1 MFKIDRKLKLVI
13 FFLSFFS
20 SWSFSIDLDNSTNHL
35 RTIVFGAGCFWSVEK
50 KFQET
55 FGVVDVKSGYAD
67 GKNIKPSYKEIIKSK
82 NRFNPNNYAEVVKVT
97 YNSNKTSLENLLM
110 TFFEMH
116 DPTQLNR
123 QGNDIGVQYRS
134 IILTSSKEESLL
146 SSDIKVRYQELLSK
160 KGYGPIRTVIK
171 ELTNF
176 YLAENYHQDYLEKN
190 PNGYCPDNSTGVV
203 FSKKIKNISNNQDLL
218 IGKKILILEAEGCPY
233 CYKLRQD
240 VLNDYQGSVELF
252 FRKSDELDGLDLKT
266 PSWATPTIF
275 FLENGKEVSSHQG
288 YLSKEKFYISLGKFK
303 LGKTEAYNVAFNQ
316 GTDPTYC
323 KEYELFKNTPEGV
336 FIDKLSGAPLF
347 DTKHRFNSRT
357 GWLSFTE
364 AVKDSVT
371 EHMDYSYGMVRVE
384 IRSKSSGIHLGHV
397 FNAGPN
403 GKPRYCINATVLEFV
418 PNLDT

>member
-1 MFKIDRKLKLVI
+1 MYKIMKLFKSVI
-13 FFLSFFS
+13 VFIVLQSSLSFS
-20 SWSFSIDLDNSTNHL
+20 SNIENSTNHIK
-35 RTIVFGAGCFWSVEK
+35 TIVFGAGCFWSVEK

-55 FGVVDVKSGYAD
+55 FGVINVESGYAD
-67 GKNIKPSYKEIIKSK
+67 GKNIRPTYKEIIKNE
-82 NRFNPNNYAEVVKVT
+82 NRYNPDNYAEVVKVT
-97 YNSNKTSLENLLM
+97 YNSNKTNLENLLK

-116 DPTQLNR
+116 DPTQENR

-134 IILTSSKEESLL
+134 VVLTSSKEETLLSNKIKNKYQSLL
-146 SSDIKVRYQELLSK
+146 KE
-160 KGYGPIRTVIK
+160 KGFGPIKTNIK

-176 YLAENYHQDYLEKN
+176 YLAENYHQDYLKKN
-190 PNGYCPDNSTGVV
+190 PNGYCPDYSTGVV
-203 FSKKIKNISNNQDLL
+203 FSKKLDKFTDNKNLVV
-218 IGKKILILEAEGCPY
+218 GKKILILEAEGCPY

-240 VLNDYQGSVELF
+240 VLNDYQGSLEIF
-252 FRKSDELDGLDLKT
+252 YRKSDELDEIELKT
-266 PSWATPTIF
+266 PTWATPTIY
-275 FLENGKEVSSHQG
+275 FLENGKEVWSHQG
-288 YLSKEKFYISLGKFK
+288 YLSNEKFYKSLGRFK

-323 KEYELFKNTPEGV
+323 KEYELFKNTPDGV

-347 DTKHRFNSRT
+347 STKYRFNSKT

-397 FNAGPN
+397 FNDGPN